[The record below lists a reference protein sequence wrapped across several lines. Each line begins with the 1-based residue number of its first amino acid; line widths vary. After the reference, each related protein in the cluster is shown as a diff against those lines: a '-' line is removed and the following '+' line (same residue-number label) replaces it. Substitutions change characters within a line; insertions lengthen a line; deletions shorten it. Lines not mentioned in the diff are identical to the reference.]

1 MQTEAGT
8 PLTSDDSDSA
18 VAAPPPGR
26 VVDPALQRRCFLVT
40 VALGS
45 LWVVVDQ
52 LTKIWAERALAGRDP
67 VSVVGELLQ
76 LRLLYNPGA
85 AFSMGTNSTWVFTV
99 LASVVV
105 VAIVWQARRL
115 GSLAWA
121 VALGL
126 LLGGAAG
133 NLVDRIVR
141 EPGPGRGHV
150 VDFLALPNF
159 PVFNVADIGIT
170 CAAVLIILL
179 ALRGIGPD
187 GSRDGD
193 PAGESTEGT
202 A

>member
-8 PLTSDDSDSA
+8 PLTSDNSDPA
-18 VAAPPPGR
+18 VAAPLPGP

-40 VALGS
+40 LTLGS
-45 LWVVVDQ
+45 VWVVVDQ
-52 LTKIWAERALAGRDP
+52 LTKIWAERTLAGRDP
-67 VSVVGELLQ
+67 ISVVGELLQ

-85 AFSMGTNSTWVFTV
+85 AFSMGTDSTWVFTV

-133 NLVDRIVR
+133 NLVDRLVR

-179 ALRGIGPD
+179 ALRGTSPD

-193 PAGESTEGT
+193 PDARTAEGT

>member
-1 MQTEAGT
+1 MQAEAGT
-8 PLTSDDSDSA
+8 PLTSDSSDPA
-18 VAAPPPGR
+18 VAARPPGR
-26 VVDPALQRRCFLVT
+26 VVDPKLQRRCFVVT
-40 VALGS
+40 VTLGS

-52 LTKIWAERALAGRDP
+52 LTKIWAERTLAGRDP

-85 AFSMGTNSTWVFTV
+85 AFSMGTNSTWIFTV
-99 LASVVV
+99 LASLVV

-115 GSLAWA
+115 GSVAWA

-133 NLVDRIVR
+133 NLVDRLVR

-170 CAAVLIILL
+170 CAAVLIIVL
-179 ALRGIGPD
+179 ALRGISPD
-187 GSRDGD
+187 GTRDGD
-193 PAGESTEGT
+193 PATGATQG
-202 A
+202 AA